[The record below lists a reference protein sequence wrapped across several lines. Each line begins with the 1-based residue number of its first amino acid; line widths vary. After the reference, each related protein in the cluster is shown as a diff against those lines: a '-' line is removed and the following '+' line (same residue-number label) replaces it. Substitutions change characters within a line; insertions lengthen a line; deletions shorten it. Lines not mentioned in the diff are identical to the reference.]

1 MVDKADNMNAKRIMT
16 KYSVVHILTL
26 LTKSVILYLEFMV
39 RVCNA
44 SSASLI
50 RRVDI
55 CFGIF
60 TDANSR
66 VLSSSSDDN
75 AALRIFS
82 ASVRVRQ
89 LSSFS
94 SSESSFSSSDLTNK
108 AVVAVLCILLVICD
122 VVVRHSTKHIII
134 ARTWISM

>member
-1 MVDKADNMNAKRIMT
+1 MNAKRLMMT

-50 RRVDI
+50 LRVDI

-66 VLSSSSDDN
+66 VLSSSSDN

>member
-1 MVDKADNMNAKRIMT
+1 MNAKRLMMT

-66 VLSSSSDDN
+66 VLSSSSDN

-89 LSSFS
+89 L
-94 SSESSFSSSDLTNK
+94 SSFSSSDLTNK

>member
-94 SSESSFSSSDLTNK
+94 SSDLTNK

>member
-50 RRVDI
+50 LRVDI

-66 VLSSSSDDN
+66 VLSSSSDN

-94 SSESSFSSSDLTNK
+94 SSDLTNK
-108 AVVAVLCILLVICD
+108 AVVAVLCILLVECD

>member
-66 VLSSSSDDN
+66 VLSSSSDN

-94 SSESSFSSSDLTNK
+94 SSDLTNK
-108 AVVAVLCILLVICD
+108 AVVAVLCILLVECD

>member
-94 SSESSFSSSDLTNK
+94 SSDLTNK
-108 AVVAVLCILLVICD
+108 AVVAVLCILLVECD

>member
-66 VLSSSSDDN
+66 VLSSSSDN

-89 LSSFS
+89 L
-94 SSESSFSSSDLTNK
+94 SSFSSSDLTNK

>member
-50 RRVDI
+50 LRVDI

-66 VLSSSSDDN
+66 VLSSSSDN

-89 LSSFS
+89 L
-94 SSESSFSSSDLTNK
+94 SSFSSSDLTNK